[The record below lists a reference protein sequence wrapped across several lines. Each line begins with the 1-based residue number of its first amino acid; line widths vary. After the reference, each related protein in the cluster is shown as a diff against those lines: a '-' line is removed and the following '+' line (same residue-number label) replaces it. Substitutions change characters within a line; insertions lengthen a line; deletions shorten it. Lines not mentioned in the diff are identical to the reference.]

1 MRAQGFKPACQ
12 NRVAMSRYMCVA
24 GLKKIQGRSASH
36 CGVVLLEG
44 FQLPATMA
52 TMATMARVSAR
63 ARGLGIAMMPIS
75 SVPA

>member
-36 CGVVLLEG
+36 SSVVLLEG
-44 FQLPATMA
+44 FQLP
-52 TMATMARVSAR
+52 ATMARVSAR

>member
-24 GLKKIQGRSASH
+24 GSKEIQGRSASH

-44 FQLPATMA
+44 FQLPA

>member
-36 CGVVLLEG
+36 SSVVLLEG

-52 TMATMARVSAR
+52 RVSPR